1 MSESNGFVQAASPY
15 VDDTTTKTEVLS
27 PAIVPEGEKIS
38 EEDRLF
44 VENIYLKIQNA
55 AQTMQLLDVEKAKLD
70 DKKNQYIDLIRRLQK
85 EMDVKRTALSEKY
98 GMAISRDTVG
108 ADGTIKR
115 PQ

>member
-1 MSESNGFVQAASPY
+1 MSESNGVVAEQ
-15 VDDTTTKTEVLS
+15 TTETKVLS

-38 EEDRLF
+38 EEDRLS

-70 DKKNQYIDLIRRLQK
+70 NQKNQLVDLIRQLQK
-85 EMDVKRTALSEKY
+85 EMDGKRAALSLKY
-98 GMAISRDTVG
+98 GVPIERDTVG
-108 ADGTIKR
+108 SDGTIKR